1 MCSTEE
7 ARDEIL
13 ASGGSLS
20 HHHGI
25 GKLRKKW
32 VEQTLSATG
41 VAMLRGVKTQV
52 DPKNVM
58 ASDNIFDLPDGS
70 AKNKK

>member
-1 MCSTEE
+1 MFAEE

-32 VEQTLSATG
+32 VEQTLSPTG
-41 VAMLRGVKTQV
+41 VAMLRGVKAQV
-52 DPKNVM
+52 DPKNIM
-58 ASDNIFDLPDGS
+58 ANDNIYDLPGGD
-70 AKNKK
+70 KK